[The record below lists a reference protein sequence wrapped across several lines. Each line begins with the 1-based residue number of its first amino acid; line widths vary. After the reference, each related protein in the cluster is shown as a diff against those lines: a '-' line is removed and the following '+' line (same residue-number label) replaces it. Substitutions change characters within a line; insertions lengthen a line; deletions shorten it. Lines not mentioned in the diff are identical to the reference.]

1 MSVTASQILVRGAKQ
16 NNLKS
21 LDLDLSPG
29 EITVFTGLSGSG
41 KTTLLFDVIHAEGQR
56 KYVETFSPY
65 VRQFLDT
72 MPRPEVDGVFNI
84 RPSISVEQ
92 KNTCLLYTSP
102 SPRDDL

>member
-1 MSVTASQILVRGAKQ
+1 MSDTASHSNKSAKQ

-56 KYVETFSPY
+56 KYIETFSPY
-65 VRQFLDT
+65 VRQFLDA
-72 MPRPEVDGVFNI
+72 MPRPKVDAISNV

-92 KNTCLLYTSP
+92 KNTI
-102 SPRDDL
+102 RNWR